1 MTETALGYNDKKHI
15 CLVAGTRGGKGT
27 SVIIP
32 NLCTWL
38 GSVVVIDPKAENATV
53 TAARRGKGSEF
64 CEGLGQ
70 AVHVLDP
77 FRSASVDE
85 EYRSSYNPLD
95 VLDPD
100 NPEIIDLAAIIAD
113 ALVVVREQS
122 PEPFWNESARGMVKA
137 LILHVAT
144 SSRYEGRR
152 NLVTLRE
159 LLTRG
164 DWKSVQ
170 ALQETEYEKIPSAQ
184 QLLWQEVQCNE
195 ALNGVVSG
203 LGDTYLNMLQKNDR
217 GFDGVLQT
225 AVTNTEFLDSP
236 GLQECLKQSDF
247 ALSDLKTDERGVS
260 VYLSLPQ
267 RYMPTHYRWLR
278 MMISL
283 ITSQMETTKGK
294 PKCGHDVLM
303 VLDEFAG
310 LKHMESIENAVA
322 QIAGYGVRMF
332 FVLQSLEQLKG
343 TYKDKWQTFLAN
355 TGLKIFFGLDAAD
368 QLTAPHISKM
378 LGETE
383 VRRDTATS
391 SQTTG
396 TNKSKAVG
404 TSTARTKGT
413 SYSEAESASR
423 SRTHGESESETHGS
437 SESNTKGTNQSHTT
451 GTNRSRSISKSL
463 GQSYGRSSSENRG
476 FNTSRSLSRGS
487 SGRNGLLGGSGS
499 EQWNSS
505 EGDTSGESHGY
516 TSGSNFGINRSR
528 SKSFSEG
535 QSDSHTT
542 GESFSQTFGLN
553 QSYTSGSSSSET
565 EGESTS
571 RTMSENESETFT
583 ENQSQTTGSSKSK
596 TKGTNEHLYHRPLIT
611 PDELDLHLAEIK
623 EKENR
628 LYPGL
633 ALIVSSGQRAT
644 AVQRCNYFEDEYF
657 IGWYEGHPDYLETA
671 PPPFIV
677 EKDVI
682 GLPDLSWGN
691 SLGEY
696 VGEGGLKIEEW
707 YTDLETEVS
716 KGDLIAKVGA
726 FALHA
731 DNPFTK
737 EAVDEVESLDVEV
750 CDDSTINLGIR
761 SPHDGV
767 LVSRLDEYRHD
778 ELGKLRTNRRKL
790 HFESSEELP
799 TPLDA
804 LTDYVGR
811 YLGFLEKRAS
821 EEEAKLIAAEK
832 RRLAAIKREEEK
844 RKRREAERLKA
855 EREAEEERKRL
866 ELEEQK
872 RREEEG
878 RQRAIALKR
887 AQEERLRLKKLAIKK
902 RAKQIYWQRLQRK
915 TIYYGKR
922 SLIGV
927 GAIAALVLV
936 VLFIVNVDFP
946 STSRTSQKETSL
958 PAYTPA
964 PAPKSKSPTPTTTAP
979 KSAVTFDNPEVNQI
993 IARFTSYLNQ
1003 PVFSSSYKQSQ
1014 VEQMFTLLKSVERTP
1029 NVLRP
1034 INETGTLVLMH
1045 SGNRTLWVKPKGSEG
1060 TLLLREG
1067 SESQMRQDLVDMAA
1081 GLNSLVK
1088 DYKRYSNQPIG
1099 FAKERSR
1106 GSTPIFFN
1114 DSAEEFVLEAMDFN
1128 PSNHDRYKRFV
1139 LDHYPKHYTFRSF
1152 PMDKKVAH
1160 YVYVRNAVAE
1170 SILLNANATFGK
1182 SIAYP
1187 PGITDPVTR
1196 KVYYARTIK
1205 STGKETPM
1213 QAFYKEFVSA
1223 ELFDADDILIET
1235 IWAMQ
1240 RLSKSGS
1247 GIERNEHNITEYLQ
1261 MMNWL
1266 ESVPSNTAAE
1276 FKRLARPKLQSQK
1289 QDFSF
1294 RFSSAR

>member
-1 MTETALGYNDKKHI
+1 MNPPSQRPNIASAQWANPVQFAESFSYQPGDFWLGRSPVTETALGYNDKKHI

-144 SSRYEGRR
+144 SSRYKGRR

-487 SGRNGLLGGSGS
+487 SGRSGLLGGSGS
-499 EQWNSS
+499 EHWNSS

-583 ENQSQTTGSSKSK
+583 ENQSETTGSSKSK

-811 YLGFLEKRAS
+811 YLEFLEKRAS

-866 ELEEQK
+866 ELEEK
-872 RREEEG
+872 ERREEEERQRELE
-878 RQRAIALKR
+878 RQRAEAERKR
-887 AQEERLRLKKLAIKK
+887 LEAIEAKK
-902 RAKQIYWQRLQRK
+902 RAKQLYWENFRRQAIL
-915 TIYYGKR
+915 YGKR
-922 SLIGV
+922 GLIGLGVV
-927 GAIAALVLV
+927 GAIVL
-936 VLFIVNVDFP
+936 LLTIISEIDLP
-946 STSRTSQKETSL
+946 EKKATKPEQSRTVPSVTQTKPPTSSN
-958 PAYTPA
+958 
-964 PAPKSKSPTPTTTAP
+964 K
-979 KSAVTFDNPEVNQI
+979 
-993 IARFTSYLNQ
+993 
-1003 PVFSSSYKQSQ
+1003 
-1014 VEQMFTLLKSVERTP
+1014 VEQVTEPEPTYENFLKKPYDAKVAGYLEGRMALIESIFHYFDDFKEFIRIP
-1029 NVLRP
+1029 AVLDA
-1034 INETGTLVLMH
+1034 
-1045 SGNRTLWVKPKGSEG
+1045 SGKPVI
-1060 TLLLREG
+1060 T
-1067 SESQMRQDLVDMAA
+1067 A
-1081 GLNSLVK
+1081 
-1088 DYKRYSNQPIG
+1088 
-1099 FAKERSR
+1099 
-1106 GSTPIFFN
+1106 GSTYTSFIEKPTRAQFIEYI
-1114 DSAEEFVLEAMDFN
+1114 AKTE
-1128 PSNHDRYKRFV
+1128 
-1139 LDHYPKHYTFRSF
+1139 LDIGV
-1152 PMDKKVAH
+1152 D
-1160 YVYVRNAVAE
+1160 
-1170 SILLNANATFGK
+1170 
-1182 SIAYP
+1182 
-1187 PGITDPVTR
+1187 
-1196 KVYYARTIK
+1196 
-1205 STGKETPM
+1205 
-1213 QAFYKEFVSA
+1213 
-1223 ELFDADDILIET
+1223 
-1235 IWAMQ
+1235 Q
-1240 RLSKSGS
+1240 RLSAIVTSYFNSGGSKLNQKSKLIIANYIYFVFWVS
-1247 GIERNEHNITEYLQ
+1247 EQ
-1261 MMNWL
+1261 
-1266 ESVPSNTAAE
+1266 PPA
-1276 FKRLARPKLQSQK
+1276 ARPAIYRK
-1289 QDFSF
+1289 QESKIDNQNAQIEF
-1294 RFSSAR
+1294 RFNF